1 MNQILLGDIDSS
13 GGLEGWREEGGR
25 ERKTERLSVKL
36 YKVEG
41 TRKIT
46 TLVHSTLSCK

>member
-13 GGLEGWREEGGR
+13 GGLEGGRGEG
-25 ERKTERLSVKL
+25 EKDRLSVKL